1 MENSY
6 HMQHQIQMLQKDAE
20 LYKMAIDNLMS
31 QKQKDHAT
39 ILELN
44 KTIEDKKNENKKLDD
59 TYKDVITSLVDQIK
73 NMEERLKVS
82 KELEKSLK
90 QTLKSF
96 RGKSRLLNEQSYEI
110 RRLRKWIKR
119 TGELL
124 DDVVVDAED
133 CVRV

>member
-73 NMEERLKVS
+73 DMEERLKVS